1 MKKQTR
7 LGIEAKK
14 EDNLS
19 EWYTQVITKSEM
31 IEYYNVSGCYILRPW
46 SFAIWENIQNFMD
59 AKLKS
64 FGVENTYFPL
74 FITKE

>member
-7 LGIEAKK
+7 LGLETKK
-14 EDNLS
+14 EDNLAD
-19 EWYTQVITKSEM
+19 WYTQVITKSEM

-46 SFAIWENIQNFMD
+46 SFAIWERIKDFLD

-64 FGVENTYFPL
+64 AGVDNSYFPL
-74 FITKE
+74 FITSE